1 MTERFQHIVL
11 FHFPEELSGEEER
24 EMFAQV
30 RRWPDEIDVEF
41 LTLRVGRDVSGRA
54 RGYQYALFS
63 EFETDERMKAYQA
76 HPVHLAFGAW
86 VRDRACEVLAFDY
99 AVDDDTRVTGA

>member
-11 FHFPEELSGEEER
+11 FHFPEELSAEDEAEL
-24 EMFAQV
+24 FAQV
-30 RRWPDEIDVEF
+30 RRWPAEIDAQF
-41 LTLRVGRDVSGRA
+41 LTLRIGRDVSGRA

-63 EFETDERMKAYQA
+63 EFETEERMKAYQT

-86 VRDRACEVLAFDY
+86 VYDRACEVLASDY
-99 AVDDDTRVTGA
+99 ALDDHTRITGT